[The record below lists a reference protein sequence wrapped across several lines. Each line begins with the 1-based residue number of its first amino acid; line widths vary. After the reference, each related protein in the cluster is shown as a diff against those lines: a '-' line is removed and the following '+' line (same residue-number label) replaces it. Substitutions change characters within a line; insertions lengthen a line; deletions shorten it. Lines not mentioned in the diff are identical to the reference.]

1 MGSQWGTVQGP
12 PRKWTLKGLS
22 LLSEEPTA
30 WRLLLAQICRRRDG
44 PSPVSL
50 ALEGVGEAEA
60 LVGAAA
66 ALCSCGFSAI
76 IWGRLFTR
84 GEEHACGSAGS
95 SRVLGTHS
103 SPPRAGPRVPQ
114 LSSLKQGT

>member
-76 IWGRLFTR
+76 IWGRQCSHGAKNMPVAQRAPHECWGPTAAR
-84 GEEHACGSAGS
+84 QEQGPGS
-95 SRVLGTHS
+95 
-103 SPPRAGPRVPQ
+103 P
-114 LSSLKQGT
+114 SSLL